1 MNPATTHN
9 IIKTHTMKSP
19 SSDPRSEIRKA
30 LGDPFHMSDASIDDF
45 LSRYDAG
52 EIDTPA
58 MPPHLLPAP
67 LARTV
72 ARGLA
77 DASRQL
83 DITEGYDSLEP
94 LSIAARNGDD
104 SLSEET
110 LRKMMEAQ
118 DQEDES

>member
-1 MNPATTHN
+1 
-9 IIKTHTMKSP
+9 MKSP
-19 SSDPRSEIRKA
+19 RPDPRSEIREA
-30 LGDPFHMSDASIDDF
+30 LGDPFDVSDAAIDSF

-52 EIDTPA
+52 EIDMPA

-77 DASRQL
+77 DASRHREIA
-83 DITEGYDSLEP
+83 DECDSLKS
-94 LSIAARNGDD
+94 LAIAARNGDEA
-104 SLSEET
+104 LSDET

-118 DQEDES
+118 DQEDEL

>member
-1 MNPATTHN
+1 
-9 IIKTHTMKSP
+9 MKSP
-19 SSDPRSEIRKA
+19 SSDPRREIRKA
-30 LGDPFHMSDASIDDF
+30 LRDPFDVSDTAIDSF

-72 ARGLA
+72 ARGPA
-77 DASRQL
+77 DARRPPEIV
-83 DITEGYDSLEP
+83 DTCDSTEP
-94 LSIAARNGDD
+94 LAIAARNGDEA
-104 SLSEET
+104 LSEET
-110 LRKMMEAQ
+110 LRKMMDAQ